1 MNALRISKPLLAGM
15 VVLLLMSCVSGGSR
29 EHHTAG
35 KGEKARQME
44 THPIVL
50 VHGFLGF
57 DAETIIKFPYWGG
70 TVDLE
75 AELRDEGFPVYT
87 AAVGP
92 ISSNWDRACE
102 LYAFIRGGRV
112 DYGASHA
119 DRYGHARFG
128 REFPGIFPQAGE
140 IPSGAEEIGRV
151 HLIGHSMGGQT
162 ARLLVELLENGDP
175 EERAYQQEDRSPLF
189 DGGHSLVKSV
199 TTISTP
205 HDGTTLVYDFERMG
219 FLEKIMFRLLATMS
233 LNREEPALDLMIEH
247 WKPVK
252 NTDES
257 FESFVRRAIRDELW
271 HNTEDFCFYDLSPE
285 GAAELNRR
293 VYASPEVY
301 FFSWSTSRTEA
312 GEEKG
317 HHTPLPGMNLPLIG
331 NAKYMGSLEELPSIC
346 GADPS
351 LWWES
356 DGIVNTC
363 SMDGP
368 TLDSADRI
376 VPSSMDIDTPEKG
389 VWNFMGTLKPLDH
402 WQIHI
407 VPPIGGHAPPGYTT
421 LTDFY
426 LQWCRYLQNLPE

>member
-1 MNALRISKPLLAGM
+1 MNARRISEPLLAGM
-15 VVLLLMSCVSGGSR
+15 IVILLASCMSGGSR

-35 KGEKARQME
+35 KEEKARQMKA
-44 THPIVL
+44 HPIVL
-50 VHGFLGF
+50 IHGFLGF

-75 AELRDEGFPVYT
+75 AELRAQGLPVYT

-92 ISSNWDRACE
+92 ISSNWDRVCE

-119 DRYGHARFG
+119 ERYGHARFG
-128 REFPGIFPQAGE
+128 REFPGICPQWGE
-140 IPSGAEEIGRV
+140 VSSSTGTIGKV

-175 EERAYQQEDRSPLF
+175 EERAYQQDNRSPLF
-189 DGGHSLVKSV
+189 EGGHSWVKSV

-205 HDGTTLVYDFERMG
+205 HDGTTLVYDFDRIG
-219 FLEKIMFRLLATMS
+219 FMEKIMFRLLATVS
-233 LNREEPALDLMIEH
+233 LNRDEPALDLMIEH

-257 FESFVRRAIRDELW
+257 FESFVQRAIRDELW
-271 HNTEDFCFYDLSPE
+271 QNTNDFCYYDLSPE
-285 GAAELNRR
+285 GASELNRR
-293 VYASPEVY
+293 MNTSPEVY
-301 FFSWSTSRTEA
+301 FFSWGTSRTEA
-312 GEEKG
+312 GEKNG
-317 HHTPLPGMNLPLIG
+317 HHVPQSGMNLPLIG

-346 GADPS
+346 GEDPS
-351 LWWES
+351 IWWES

-368 TLDSADRI
+368 TLGSADMI
-376 VPSSMDIDTPEKG
+376 VSWSMDSDIPEKG
-389 VWNFMGTLKPLDH
+389 IWNFMGTLKPEDH

-407 VPPIGGHAPPGYTT
+407 VPPIGGHAPPGYDT